1 MPLDPM
7 SLEPMPLHATH
18 CNCPR
23 CGAASTRPAPESA
36 DEAAIARF
44 QLRIR
49 ALTSAAWEQGQ
60 AVRGPDGTLL
70 WTGVLVWV
78 GSLAYAWTTSST
90 SLSFA
95 PWLLLL
101 GVLVLGGTWA
111 DRRAARARGW
121 IDPMRRADEIARDVL
136 AREAAARDQ
145 ASGSDGA
152 RVCLQC
158 GHRFEVTDAGAPSPA

>member
-1 MPLDPM
+1 MPLDPT
-7 SLEPMPLHATH
+7 SVLVAQ

-23 CGAASTRPAPESA
+23 CGAASTRPAPDNP

-49 ALTSAAWEQGQ
+49 ALTAAAWEQGDT
-60 AVRGPDGTLL
+60 VRGPDGTLL

-78 GSLAYAWTTSST
+78 GSVVYAWTTSGT
-90 SLSFA
+90 ASLAIA
-95 PWLLLL
+95 PWLVLLA
-101 GVLVLGGTWA
+101 VLVLGGTWA

-121 IDPMRRADEIARDVL
+121 VDPMKRADEIARDVL
-136 AREAAARDQ
+136 AREAAARRH
-145 ASGSDGA
+145 ASDSGGE

-158 GHRFEVTDAGAPSPA
+158 GHRFEATSAGAPSPA